1 MLKLF
6 VTGDNHIGKNYS
18 SHEKAEKL
26 AASRIDAFK
35 NMVDKANAEHCDL
48 FVITGDLFE
57 KRTGIAK
64 KDITKLVKILANFTE
79 TVVILPGNHDFYD
92 EDNKLWKDFQ
102 DTVLSNGGSNILL
115 LTEYRTYPLTI
126 GEKKVILYPALCTS
140 RHSDKNN
147 LDWIKNETIVSDG
160 TYHIGIAHGAVEGET
175 IDNEGKYFLMTRKE
189 LRDIP
194 VDLWLI
200 GHTHVPFPRNLTEE
214 YTLCNDKIFNAGTHV
229 QTDFNN
235 DTEGLCFI
243 IEIDDNKKISA
254 KQYISGNLWFYRP
267 KNGAITLY
275 PNEMEHILSR
285 ELKTLK
291 NDTVVEITLQG
302 AVSDEEYE
310 MRTDS
315 FEKYRSRFVEFMC
328 NDSDLSRQITKG
340 RIEKEYAETS
350 FVAKFLTGLLDN
362 PKEVQLAYDMVQKL
376 KDGGKK

>member
-1 MLKLF
+1 MLKIF

-26 AASRIDAFK
+26 ASSRIDAFR
-35 NMVDKANAEHCDL
+35 NMVDKANAENCDL

-64 KDITKLVKILANFTE
+64 KDIIRLVKILADFTE

-92 EDNKLWKDFQ
+92 EDNSLWKNFQ
-102 DTVLSNGGSNILL
+102 DIVLSDGGSNILL
-115 LTEYRTYPLTI
+115 LTEYRTYPLAI
-126 GEKKVILYPALCTS
+126 GEEKVILYPALCTS

-147 LDWIKNETIVSDG
+147 LDWIKNETIVSNG

-175 IDNEGKYFLMTRKE
+175 IDSEGKYFLMTRKE
-189 LRDIP
+189 LQSIP

-200 GHTHVPFPRNLTEE
+200 GHTHVPFPHNLTEE
-214 YTLCNDKIFNAGTHV
+214 YTLCQDKIFNAGTHI
-229 QTDFNN
+229 QTDVNN
-235 DTEGLCFI
+235 NTEGVCFLI
-243 IEIDDNKKISA
+243 KTDNDKKIFA
-254 KQYISGNLWFYRP
+254 KKYISGNLRFCR
-267 KNGAITLY
+267 KTVTLY

-285 ELKTLK
+285 ELKALK
-291 NDTVVEITLQG
+291 KDTVADIILQG

-310 MRTDS
+310 MRTDI
-315 FEKYRSRFVEFMC
+315 FEEYRSRFIEFLC
-328 NDSDLSRQITKG
+328 NDSDLSRQITKE

-350 FVAKFLTGLLDN
+350 FIAKFLTGLLDN